1 MEDVQSFRLM
11 WKSRPKSIAAIVS
24 KSFISKIPN
33 NKTRNGREKRQNTK
47 KKGKK
52 RGKKRNKRC
61 DDRSGEC
68 APVSTKSSKNSL
80 FQYPKSFRNQF
91 APISKATFER
101 LWSQPCIE
109 SMARKVLIDWKWKG
123 DWVSQRR
130 GKVAKKSRL
139 ISIDLSL
146 HHSRRNS
153 LSLSLS
159 LSMFLSHCLN
169 FSPTREPHFGQP
181 IRTTSGIWSL
191 LACELCDSISPF
203 VWQSFA
209 LPIRPLH
216 TFSVLAFTEVIARN
230 FAAFRPKVA
239 KLPTVCFYKFIGHSQ
254 SSGSDRPSSAAS
266 QIRRRRNK
274 RRHSA
279 PAHFPFSRLRLG
291 FLRLGFC
298 FATASRVSR
307 QSPRSR
313 HNSSLIGKKFRHL

>member
-109 SMARKVLIDWKWKG
+109 SMARKVLID
-123 DWVSQRR
+123 
-130 GKVAKKSRL
+130 
-139 ISIDLSL
+139 
-146 HHSRRNS
+146 
-153 LSLSLS
+153 
-159 LSMFLSHCLN
+159 
-169 FSPTREPHFGQP
+169 
-181 IRTTSGIWSL
+181 
-191 LACELCDSISPF
+191 
-203 VWQSFA
+203 
-209 LPIRPLH
+209 
-216 TFSVLAFTEVIARN
+216 
-230 FAAFRPKVA
+230 
-239 KLPTVCFYKFIGHSQ
+239 
-254 SSGSDRPSSAAS
+254 
-266 QIRRRRNK
+266 
-274 RRHSA
+274 
-279 PAHFPFSRLRLG
+279 
-291 FLRLGFC
+291 
-298 FATASRVSR
+298 
-307 QSPRSR
+307 
-313 HNSSLIGKKFRHL
+313 